1 MTYSSHIFR
10 TTAYIHIL
18 ALFRLWQN
26 VIDPLCT
33 ECLCIIMCFY
43 IKNVEIYDTI
53 SSIDYQINE
62 VYFPSRTKM
71 KYICFTIQKRVSIRR
86 CLERWFLSQ
95 VLVLRAQFNFLCRTP
110 VLSYIILFPRDF
122 KICFQT

>member
-18 ALFRLWQN
+18 ALFRLWRN
-26 VIDPLCT
+26 VIDPLWMK
-33 ECLCIIMCFY
+33 CLCIIMCFY
-43 IKNVEIYDTI
+43 IKDGEIYDI
-53 SSIDYQINE
+53 SDDYQRNE
-62 VYFPSRTKM
+62 VFFPNRTKM
-71 KYICFTIQKRVSIRR
+71 KYICFTIQKRVSIPR

-95 VLVLRAQFNFLCRTP
+95 VLVLRAQFNFSCRTP

>member
-26 VIDPLCT
+26 VIDPLCIKY
-33 ECLCIIMCFY
+33 LCIIMCFY
-43 IKNVEIYDTI
+43 IKNGEIYDI
-53 SSIDYQINE
+53 SVEYPIKG

-71 KYICFTIQKRVSIRR
+71 NHICFTFQKRVSIRR

-95 VLVLRAQFNFLCRTP
+95 LLVLRAQFNFLCRTP

>member
-1 MTYSSHIFR
+1 MTYSSHKCR

-18 ALFRLWQN
+18 ALFRLWRN

-33 ECLCIIMCFY
+33 KCLRIIMCFY
-43 IKNVEIYDTI
+43 NKKKNYDTI
-53 SSIDYQINE
+53 SSMSNE
-62 VYFPSRTKM
+62 VYFLSWTKM
-71 KYICFTIQKRVSIRR
+71 KYICLSIQKRVSSTR

-95 VLVLRAQFNFLCRTP
+95 VLLFRAQFNFLCRTP

>member
-1 MTYSSHIFR
+1 MTYSSHKFR

-26 VIDPLCT
+26 VIDPLCMKY
-33 ECLCIIMCFY
+33 LCIIMCFY
-43 IKNVEIYDTI
+43 IKNGEIYDTI
-53 SSIDYQINE
+53 SSMYQVSK
-62 VYFPSRTKM
+62 VYFPKKTKM
-71 KYICFTIQKRVSIRR
+71 KYIWLTIQKRVSITR

-110 VLSYIILFPRDF
+110 VLSYIILFPRDV